1 MERRTTRVRIA
12 SPALSHLSQL
22 RQELGVD
29 DLIETRQ
36 GGYRLAVAA
45 DQVDALAVE
54 KMASAACQLADPQ
67 VAAARLGDVLAQW
80 RGTPFVDA
88 APCSA
93 LDDEAGRL
101 EEVRWTILEDQFRLR
116 LEAGAGRE
124 LVADLSRATA
134 RQPLRESLWSS
145 LITAQY
151 RRVA

>member
-1 MERRTTRVRIA
+1 
-12 SPALSHLSQL
+12 
-22 RQELGVD
+22 
-29 DLIETRQ
+29 
-36 GGYRLAVAA
+36 VAWHA
-45 DQVDALAVE
+45 I
-54 KMASAACQLADPQ
+54 
-67 VAAARLGDVLAQW
+67 
-80 RGTPFVDA
+80 VDA

-151 RRVA
+151 RAGQQADALRSFDAMRAMLADTLGLDPSVELRELQRRVLQQAAHWA